1 MEQTAPQSRRCGV
14 LAMNRLAFRHE
25 GGRGCVI
32 PERQLTV
39 AISPPSDLVLDVV
52 RAADPSAVHEAQ
64 TRLKSQRASFE
75 ATSLADAGNGFGAA
89 VGILNRDSA
98 LTTTASAAGAGAS
111 DKVPATYR
119 KFEAMVLQNFVKSML
134 PSDSEEVYGKGTTG
148 EIWRGMMAEQIGD
161 VIAQG
166 GGIGIAASLMKDHE
180 KKNVAGD
187 IARIDPND
195 QRVATAMVQQLQ
207 RDTFGEV
214 SGAGDN
220 GNKDNDN
227 KTA

>member
-1 MEQTAPQSRRCGV
+1 M
-14 LAMNRLAFRHE
+14 
-25 GGRGCVI
+25 
-32 PERQLTV
+32 

-52 RAADPSAVHEAQ
+52 RAADPSAVQEAQ
-64 TRLKSQRASFE
+64 TKLKTQRASFE

-98 LTTTASAAGAGAS
+98 MTASVSASGGAAA

-134 PSDSEEVYGKGTTG
+134 PADSEEIYGKGTTG

-161 VIAQG
+161 VIAES

-187 IARIDPND
+187 IARVDPND

-207 RDTFGEV
+207 RDTFGDV
-214 SGAGDN
+214 NSAADTMIN
-220 GNKDNDN
+220 DNDN
-227 KTA
+227 NKKA

>member
-1 MEQTAPQSRRCGV
+1 M
-14 LAMNRLAFRHE
+14 
-25 GGRGCVI
+25 
-32 PERQLTV
+32 

-52 RAADPSAVHEAQ
+52 RAADPSAVQEAQ
-64 TRLKSQRASFE
+64 TKLKTQRASFE

-98 LTTTASAAGAGAS
+98 MTAQASASGGAAA

-134 PSDSEEVYGKGTTG
+134 PADSEEIYGKGTTG

-161 VIAQG
+161 VIAES

-207 RDTFGEV
+207 RDTFGDV
-214 SGAGDN
+214 NSAADTIN
-220 GNKDNDN
+220 NANNNDN
-227 KTA
+227 KRA